1 MDKWDSTPRIAFL
14 SPEPGSG
21 KIRALELSETM
32 VPRPIEAI
40 NATPAYLFRK
50 ISDPNGLPT
59 VLYDEIDTLFG
70 PRAKENEEPRGVI
83 NAEHRRGAV
92 AGRMLPKPLRIA
104 RSRSTLFLMQQQMN
118 NAS

>member
-1 MDKWDSTPRIAFL
+1 
-14 SPEPGSG
+14 
-21 KIRALELSETM
+21 
-32 VPRPIEAI
+32 
-40 NATPAYLFRK
+40 
-50 ISDPNGLPT
+50 

-70 PRAKENEEPRGVI
+70 PRAKENEELRGVI
-83 NAEHRRGAV
+83 NAGHRRGAV